1 MRPTINAETLS
12 MMDTVNDDLDK
23 RYGKIGT
30 ESRDDFDAKSRA
42 WHLIEY
48 SEEEEKAILQAMEA
62 NRGKAGDSAF
72 LVIPSPKPKE
82 NLGDTLI
89 EVDLDSL

>member
-1 MRPTINAETLS
+1 MRPIIKTGTLK
-12 MMDTVNDDLDK
+12 MEK
-23 RYGKIGT
+23 
-30 ESRDDFDAKSRA
+30 
-42 WHLIEY
+42 Y

-72 LVIPSPKPKE
+72 LVIPSPKD
-82 NLGDTLI
+82 NSGDTLI

>member
-1 MRPTINAETLS
+1 MRPIIKTGTLK
-12 MMDTVNDDLDK
+12 MEK
-23 RYGKIGT
+23 
-30 ESRDDFDAKSRA
+30 
-42 WHLIEY
+42 Y

-82 NLGDTLI
+82 NSGDTLI